1 MKRTWCFWY
10 IVFNANMIIFFHKN
24 LKKFNSKEYTKMK
37 SSHVTTEHL
46 SDKVNCK
53 STIFLR
59 MIDTYL
65 GFLEKKLNKP

>member
-1 MKRTWCFWY
+1 
-10 IVFNANMIIFFHKN
+10 
-24 LKKFNSKEYTKMK
+24 MK